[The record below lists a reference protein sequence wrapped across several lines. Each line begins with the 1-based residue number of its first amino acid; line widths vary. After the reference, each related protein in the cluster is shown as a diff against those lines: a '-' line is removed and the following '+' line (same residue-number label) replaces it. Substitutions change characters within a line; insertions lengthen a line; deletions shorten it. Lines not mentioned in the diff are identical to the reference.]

1 MIRGGQC
8 PPRVLMGIPSDGV
21 RLYLEHTHFV
31 AQLGDFLAHAAHRDF
46 CLRHRLIILL
56 RGGADGFH
64 VHGHFIAGLCLL
76 GAGLGDGAGLRR
88 HALHALVDHV
98 DQFDGFIRTGGA
110 GIGLAV
116 VAGIIRAHGGS
127 ASAVA
132 SQRGEFVITLP
143 VLRDGPGAAPAWE
156 GRA

>member
-8 PPRVLMGIPSDGV
+8 PPRALMGIPSDGV

-46 CLRHRLIILL
+46 CLRHGLIILL

-64 VHGHFIAGLCLL
+64 VHGHFVAGLRLL

-88 HALHALVDHV
+88 HALHPLVNHV
-98 DQFDGFIRTGGA
+98 DQLDGFVLAGGA
-110 GIGLAV
+110 GIGA
-116 VAGIIRAHGGS
+116 AGGVFDHIDH
-127 ASAVA
+127 
-132 SQRGEFVITLP
+132 
-143 VLRDGPGAAPAWE
+143 
-156 GRA
+156 